1 MPVRK
6 NLTRHLLAR
15 CQKFV
20 TPGSLHSIVCVCVAV
35 TNLRCA
41 KKRRKE
47 VIMEKIIVALDAMG
61 GDYAPEQTVQGA
73 VNAVNSAEEIKV
85 ILVGKQDL
93 IQAELAK
100 YEYNS
105 DSIEVVH
112 AEEII
117 DMGDVPTAAI
127 KNKKDSSLVVA
138 MRLVRDG
145 KADAVVSAGSTGAI
159 LVGGQLVVGRL
170 KGIKRPPLAPFVP
183 TTKGFS
189 LLIDCGANVDA
200 RPEHLVQ
207 FAQMGSIYF
216 ENVMGKKNPTV
227 GLLNI
232 GTEEE
237 KGNQLVKDTKP
248 LLKECKGI
256 NYIGSIES
264 REIVRG
270 AADVIVCE
278 AFVGNIVLKFF
289 EGLALTMFDS
299 LKQGL
304 LSSLRT
310 KIGTVLVKPA
320 LKGLKKQFDT
330 SSQGGAPLLGL
341 KGLVVKAHGNSTCK
355 EIEIAIK
362 QCVSFKKQGI
372 NEKIKESICE

>member
-1 MPVRK
+1 
-6 NLTRHLLAR
+6 
-15 CQKFV
+15 
-20 TPGSLHSIVCVCVAV
+20 
-35 TNLRCA
+35 
-41 KKRRKE
+41 
-47 VIMEKIIVALDAMG
+47 MEKVIVALDAMG

-73 VNAVNSAEEIKV
+73 VNAVRSSSDIKV
-85 ILVGKQDL
+85 ILVGKEERL
-93 IQAELAK
+93 KEELYTKCGYSGDA
-100 YEYNS
+100 
-105 DSIEVVH
+105 IEIVN
-112 AEEII
+112 ATEII
-117 DMGDVPTAAI
+117 EMGDVPTSAI

-138 MRLVRDG
+138 MKLVRDG

-170 KGIKRPPLAPFVP
+170 RGIKRPPLAPFVP

-189 LLIDCGANVDA
+189 LLLDCGANVDA

-207 FAQMGSIYF
+207 FAQMGSIYY

-227 GLLNI
+227 GILNI

-248 LLKECKGI
+248 LLEQCGTI
-256 NYIGSIES
+256 NYVGSIES

-270 AADVIVCE
+270 AVDVIVCE
-278 AFVGNIVLKFF
+278 AFVGHIVLKFF
-289 EGLALTMFDS
+289 EGLTLTLFDS

-304 LSSLRT
+304 MSSLRS
-310 KIGTVLVKPA
+310 KIGTLLVKPA

-341 KGLVVKAHGNSTCK
+341 KGLVVKAHGNSTSK

-362 QCVSFKKQGI
+362 QCVSFKKQKI
-372 NEKIKESICE
+372 NEKIKESISE

>member
-1 MPVRK
+1 
-6 NLTRHLLAR
+6 
-15 CQKFV
+15 
-20 TPGSLHSIVCVCVAV
+20 
-35 TNLRCA
+35 
-41 KKRRKE
+41 
-47 VIMEKIIVALDAMG
+47 MEKVIVALDAMG

-73 VNAVNSAEEIKV
+73 VNAVRSSSDIKV
-85 ILVGKQDL
+85 ILVGKEERL
-93 IQAELAK
+93 KEELYTKCGYSGDA
-100 YEYNS
+100 
-105 DSIEVVH
+105 IEIVN
-112 AEEII
+112 ATEII
-117 DMGDVPTAAI
+117 EMGDVPTSAI

-138 MRLVRDG
+138 MKLVRDG

-159 LVGGQLVVGRL
+159 LVGGQLVGGRL
-170 KGIKRPPLAPFVP
+170 RGIKRPPLAPFVP

-189 LLIDCGANVDA
+189 LLLDCGANVDA

-207 FAQMGSIYF
+207 FAQMGSIYY

-227 GLLNI
+227 GILNI

-248 LLKECKGI
+248 LLEQCGTI
-256 NYIGSIES
+256 NYVGSIES

-270 AADVIVCE
+270 AVDVIVCE

-289 EGLALTMFDS
+289 EGLTLTLFDS

-304 LSSLRT
+304 MSSLRT
-310 KIGTVLVKPA
+310 KIGTLLVKPA

-341 KGLVVKAHGNSTCK
+341 KGLVVKAHGNSTSK

-362 QCVSFKKQGI
+362 QCVSFKKQKI
-372 NEKIKESICE
+372 NEKIKESISE

>member
-1 MPVRK
+1 
-6 NLTRHLLAR
+6 
-15 CQKFV
+15 
-20 TPGSLHSIVCVCVAV
+20 
-35 TNLRCA
+35 
-41 KKRRKE
+41 
-47 VIMEKIIVALDAMG
+47 MEKVVVALDAMG
-61 GDYAPEQTVQGA
+61 GDYAPEQTVKGA
-73 VNAVNSAEEIKV
+73 VHAVNSSDEIKV
-85 ILVGKQDL
+85 LLVGREEL
-93 IQAELAK
+93 IQEELKK
-100 YEYNS
+100 YEY
-105 DSIEVVH
+105 DSRLIEVVN
-112 AEEII
+112 ATEII
-117 DMGDVPTAAI
+117 EMGDVPTAAV
-127 KNKKDSSLVVA
+127 KKKKDSSLVVA
-138 MRLVRDG
+138 MKLVRDE
-145 KADAVVSAGSTGAI
+145 KADAVVSAGSTGAV

-189 LLIDCGANVDA
+189 LLLDCGANVDA

-216 ENVMGKKNPTV
+216 EHVIGKKNPTV

-237 KGNQLVKDTKP
+237 KGNQLVKETHP
-248 LLKECKGI
+248 LLKECRTI

-278 AFVGNIVLKFF
+278 AFAGNIVLKFF
-289 EGLALTMFDS
+289 EGLALTLFDS

-304 LSSLRT
+304 MSSLRT
-310 KIGTVLVKPA
+310 KIGTILIKPA

-341 KGLVVKAHGNSTCK
+341 KGLVVKAHGNSTEK

-362 QCVSFKKQGI
+362 QCISFKKQKI

>member
-1 MPVRK
+1 
-6 NLTRHLLAR
+6 
-15 CQKFV
+15 
-20 TPGSLHSIVCVCVAV
+20 
-35 TNLRCA
+35 
-41 KKRRKE
+41 
-47 VIMEKIIVALDAMG
+47 MEKVIVALDAMG

-73 VNAVNSAEEIKV
+73 VNAVRSSSDIKV
-85 ILVGKQDL
+85 ILVGKEERL
-93 IQAELAK
+93 KEELYTKCGYSGDA
-100 YEYNS
+100 
-105 DSIEVVH
+105 IEIVN
-112 AEEII
+112 ATEII
-117 DMGDVPTAAI
+117 EMGDVPTSAI

-138 MRLVRDG
+138 MKLVRDG

-170 KGIKRPPLAPFVP
+170 RGIKRPPLAPFVP

-189 LLIDCGANVDA
+189 LLLDCGANVDA

-207 FAQMGSIYF
+207 FAQMGSIYY

-227 GLLNI
+227 GILNI

-248 LLKECKGI
+248 LLEQCGTI
-256 NYIGSIES
+256 NYVGSIES

-270 AADVIVCE
+270 AVDVIVCE

-289 EGLALTMFDS
+289 EGLTLTLFDS

-304 LSSLRT
+304 MSSLRT
-310 KIGTVLVKPA
+310 KIGTLLVKPA

-341 KGLVVKAHGNSTCK
+341 KGLVVKAHGNSTSK

-362 QCVSFKKQGI
+362 QCVSFKKQKI
-372 NEKIKESICE
+372 NEKDC

>member
-1 MPVRK
+1 MIDV
-6 NLTRHLLAR
+6 
-15 CQKFV
+15 
-20 TPGSLHSIVCVCVAV
+20 
-35 TNLRCA
+35 
-41 KKRRKE
+41 
-47 VIMEKIIVALDAMG
+47 
-61 GDYAPEQTVQGA
+61 
-73 VNAVNSAEEIKV
+73 VNAT
-85 ILVGKQDL
+85 
-93 IQAELAK
+93 
-100 YEYNS
+100 
-105 DSIEVVH
+105 
-112 AEEII
+112 EII
-117 DMGDVPTAAI
+117 EMGDVPTAAV
-127 KNKKDSSLVVA
+127 KKKKDSSLVVA
-138 MRLVRDG
+138 MKLVRDE
-145 KADAVVSAGSTGAI
+145 KADAVVSAGSTGAV

-189 LLIDCGANVDA
+189 LLLDCGANVDA

-216 ENVMGKKNPTV
+216 ENVIGKKNPTV

-237 KGNQLVKDTKP
+237 KGNQLVKETHP
-248 LLKECKGI
+248 LLKECKTI

-278 AFVGNIVLKFF
+278 AFAGNIVLKFF

-304 LSSLRT
+304 MSSLRT
-310 KIGTVLVKPA
+310 KIGTLLIKPA

-341 KGLVVKAHGNSTCK
+341 KGLVVKAHGNSTEK

-362 QCVSFKKQGI
+362 QCISFKKQKI

>member
-1 MPVRK
+1 
-6 NLTRHLLAR
+6 
-15 CQKFV
+15 
-20 TPGSLHSIVCVCVAV
+20 
-35 TNLRCA
+35 
-41 KKRRKE
+41 
-47 VIMEKIIVALDAMG
+47 MEKVVVALDAMG

-73 VNAVNSAEEIKV
+73 VNAVNSTDEIKV
-85 ILVGKQDL
+85 ILVGKEDM
-93 IQAELAK
+93 IQTELKK
-100 YEYNS
+100 YEY
-105 DSIEVVH
+105 DTKDIEVVN
-112 AEEII
+112 ATEII

-127 KNKKDSSLVVA
+127 KDKKDSSLVVA

-207 FAQMGSIYF
+207 FAQMGSIYY

-248 LLKECKGI
+248 LLKECKNI
-256 NYIGSIES
+256 NYIGSIEA

-270 AADVIVCE
+270 GADVIVCE
-278 AFVGNIVLKFF
+278 AFVGNVVLKFF

-304 LSSLRT
+304 MSSFRT
-310 KIGTVLVKPA
+310 KIGTLLVKPA
-320 LKGLKKQFDT
+320 LKGLKNQFDT

-341 KGLVVKAHGNSTCK
+341 KGLVVKAHGNSGSK

-362 QCVSFKKQGI
+362 QCISFKKQKI

>member
-1 MPVRK
+1 
-6 NLTRHLLAR
+6 
-15 CQKFV
+15 
-20 TPGSLHSIVCVCVAV
+20 
-35 TNLRCA
+35 
-41 KKRRKE
+41 
-47 VIMEKIIVALDAMG
+47 MEKVIVALDAMG
-61 GDYAPEQTVQGA
+61 GDHAPVETVKGA
-73 VNAVNSAEEIKV
+73 VNAVNSSDEIKV
-85 ILVGKQDL
+85 ILVGRETQIKE
-93 IQAELAK
+93 ELSK
-100 YEYNS
+100 YEYDENE
-105 DSIEVVH
+105 IEIVN
-112 AEEII
+112 ATEII
-117 DMGDVPTAAI
+117 DMGDVPTSAI
-127 KNKKDSSLVVA
+127 KDKKDSSLVVA
-138 MRLVRDG
+138 MKLVREG
-145 KADAVVSAGSTGAI
+145 RADAVVSAGSTGAI

-170 KGIKRPPLAPFVP
+170 KGIKRPPLAPFIP

-207 FAQMGSIYF
+207 FARMGSIYF

-248 LLKECKGI
+248 LLKECSDI

-264 REIVRG
+264 REIVKG

-289 EGLALTMFDS
+289 EGLALTLFDS

-310 KIGTVLVKPA
+310 KIGTLLIKPA

-341 KGLVVKAHGNSTCK
+341 KGLVVKAHGNSSAK

-362 QCVSFKKQGI
+362 QCISFKKQKI

>member
-1 MPVRK
+1 
-6 NLTRHLLAR
+6 
-15 CQKFV
+15 
-20 TPGSLHSIVCVCVAV
+20 
-35 TNLRCA
+35 
-41 KKRRKE
+41 
-47 VIMEKIIVALDAMG
+47 MEKVIVALDAMG
-61 GDYAPEQTVQGA
+61 GDHAPAETVKGA
-73 VNAVNSAEEIKV
+73 VNAINSSDEIKV
-85 ILVGKQDL
+85 ILVGRETQIKE
-93 IQAELAK
+93 ELSK
-100 YEYNS
+100 YEY
-105 DSIEVVH
+105 DKTGIEVVN
-112 AEEII
+112 ATEVI
-117 DMGDVPTAAI
+117 DMGDVPTSAI
-127 KNKKDSSLVVA
+127 KDKKDSSLVVA
-138 MRLVRDG
+138 MKLVREG
-145 KADAVVSAGSTGAI
+145 RADAVVSAGSTGAI
-159 LVGGQLVVGRL
+159 LVGGQLIVGRL
-170 KGIKRPPLAPFVP
+170 KGIKRPPLAPFIP

-207 FAQMGSIYF
+207 FARMGAIYF

-248 LLKECKGI
+248 LLKECEDI

-264 REIVRG
+264 REIVKG

-289 EGLALTMFDS
+289 EGLALTMFDC

-304 LSSLRT
+304 LSSIRT
-310 KIGTVLVKPA
+310 KLGTLLIKPA

-341 KGLVVKAHGNSTCK
+341 KGLVVKAHGNSSAG
-355 EIEIAIK
+355 EIEIALK
-362 QCVSFKKQGI
+362 QCISFKSQKI